1 MGRDRSRPLRKDWDA
16 VKEQVAEDAIRAKF
30 KQNEEARKLLLQT
43 GTKMNANSM
52 IEFNLTT
59 TIKGM
64 PPLYKR
70 RGTIT
75 IGETAMGRDKT

>member
-43 GTKMNANSM
+43 GT
-52 IEFNLTT
+52 E
-59 TIKGM
+59 
-64 PPLYKR
+64 R
-70 RGTIT
+70 
-75 IGETAMGRDKT
+75 